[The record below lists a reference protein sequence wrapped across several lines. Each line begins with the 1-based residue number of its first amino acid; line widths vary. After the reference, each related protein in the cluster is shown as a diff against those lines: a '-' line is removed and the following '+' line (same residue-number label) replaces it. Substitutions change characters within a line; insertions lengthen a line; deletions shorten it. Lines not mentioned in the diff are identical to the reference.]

1 MRFHRQNGASGE
13 VGKVRRGVGIAKRT
27 LRLTFRILL
36 REFESRTVA
45 LISFLPFPTLSSHT
59 AVVICIMI
67 LTATTDFEKVAPF

>member
-1 MRFHRQNGASGE
+1 MNIHRQNGASGE

-45 LISFLPFPTLSSHT
+45 SISFLLFPTLSSYN
-59 AVVICIMI
+59 AVVIYIMV
-67 LTATTDFEKVAPF
+67 LTATTDF